1 MATLWVSDNSDAG
14 DHVLFLE
21 TIVRLER
28 IHEMETIFMNGP
40 VRVLFLLRVL
50 FTVWMESR
58 RLNVFFEV

>member
-1 MATLWVSDNSDAG
+1 MTTVTQVIMPLSWKLSFDWKEFNE
-14 DHVLFLE
+14 FE
-21 TIVRLER
+21 EQ
-28 IHEMETIFMNGP
+28 ETIFMNGP